1 MIRLYSTTIEEMDE
15 ELRDQ
20 AVMDM
25 IGRETVIL
33 CLIGLEYKMETV
45 DMDIEVAGNWI
56 ELDIVVEV
64 KDWRNVFKS
73 NMEALLNTEEYE
85 LVSLCKQLLK
95 EDKEYTITN
104 AGYSD
109 LIKEILGL

>member
-1 MIRLYSTTIEEMDE
+1 MDE

-33 CLIGLEYKMETV
+33 CLIGLEYKMETI

-73 NMEALLNTEEYE
+73 NIEALMNTEEYE

-95 EDKEYTITN
+95 EDKEHTISN

-109 LIKEILGL
+109 HIKEILGL